1 MTIINTTYNT
11 QSTEHYKA
19 DISKYIFSISISLI
33 LKYQY
38 SFIEYAVFESCFAAF
53 LFGLRISSLFT
64 GL

>member
-1 MTIINTTYNT
+1 MSSIQHNT

-19 DISKYIFSISISLI
+19 DISKYILSISISLI

-38 SFIEYAVFESCFAAF
+38 PFIEYAGFESCFAAF
-53 LFGLRISSLFT
+53 LLGLGISSLFT